1 MEPDGRETGEWNLGS
16 HWDEAL
22 KTAIGATVVF
32 VFGWVVNALQITA
45 RIEWLTRY
53 LGARLDALERR
64 LMASI
69 DELNAALDRLTT
81 EVSETAAEIKN
92 LRDEIDALKLKTGDT
107 ATLEAAITAAS
118 ARANDLANRLD
129 ALQPPPAP
137 PAQ

>member
-1 MEPDGRETGEWNLGS
+1 MDWLFYP
-16 HWDEAL
+16 
-22 KTAIGATVVF
+22 
-32 VFGWVVNALQITA
+32 ITA

-53 LGARLDALERR
+53 FGARFDALERR
-64 LMASI
+64 FMASI
-69 DELNAALDRLTT
+69 DELNAAFDRLTT
-81 EVSETAAEIKN
+81 EVSETATEIKN

-118 ARANDLANRLD
+118 ARANDLASRLD